1 MDLNSK
7 VKRIYEMIK
16 SVFNKAKELATNKK
30 TICFIL
36 GLLLVYK
43 IKTFP
48 MQISSSEFLKL
59 LNTDKIEIIQ
69 FFESFVSF
77 SLKGSTSNYIS
88 NFSTNNYDILNANLI
103 SKNIPFN
110 YFNRYESFVHSPF
123 TQFFGIGA
131 LFGYMFMNSMNDEF
145 KNKKENIV
153 EISNEDIKTS
163 LKNIITS
170 DENKE
175 IFATAIDQLVNY
187 EKYKNFKI
195 KPTKGILLYG
205 SPGTGKTL
213 LAKVRFFFILSVF
226 LN

>member
-1 MDLNSK
+1 
-7 VKRIYEMIK
+7 MIK

-36 GLLLVYK
+36 GLLLIYK
-43 IKTFP
+43 IKTYP
-48 MQISSSEFLKL
+48 LQISSSEFLKL
-59 LNTDKIEIIQ
+59 LNTDKIEIIK
-69 FFESFVSF
+69 FFENFVSF
-77 SLKGSTSNYIS
+77 SLKGDTSKYIS
-88 NFSTNNYDILNANLI
+88 NYSTNNYDLLNSSLI
-103 SKNIPFN
+103 NKNIPFN
-110 YFNRYESFVHSPF
+110 YFNRYESIILSPF
-123 TQFFGIGA
+123 NQLFGITA
-131 LFGYMFMNSMNDEF
+131 FFTFMFMESMRDEF

-163 LKNIITS
+163 LRNIITS
-170 DENKE
+170 EENKE

-213 LAKVRFFFILSVF
+213 LAKVRYF
-226 LN
+226 